1 MYLRTFP
8 DTSSP
13 EVLLEKCSSLCQSL
27 AKEVTEQH
35 ILVCTDTVGE
45 RDNVY
50 NNVYNKIHY
59 CSLCVYG

>member
-27 AKEVTEQH
+27 AKEVTEEH

-50 NNVYNKIHY
+50 NV
-59 CSLCVYG
+59 CRTLL